1 MSQPI
6 PVGVVGVSWRTAST
20 RLRAQLAALATDTT
34 SPITALRDG
43 GYVHG
48 AMCVATCSR
57 TEWLFTADNPDWA
70 GALLRGA
77 LITRIPELPVD
88 AVHVRAG
95 AAGLHYLLRVAVGL
109 DSVAEGE
116 GAVGRQLLKA
126 FEAARAAGHT
136 DKRLRQVWKHLE
148 RLLHLR
154 KDSVPTQR
162 TLGVQALVREAL
174 RERNVR
180 TVAVLGKGDFGQ
192 AMERSLVA
200 HGGWRVTSWSRASL
214 DALHRELPTYDALVV
229 CTAGAQSWLQLPHV
243 SHGALVVDA
252 GSPPQVSSAPGWTV
266 VDLDQLLA
274 RPELQLPEA
283 ERERLDELVHDAMD
297 ELHATLASPTR
308 AATLAAID
316 AERTAFLNEQL
327 PQLLEGLPKDQVRA
341 VRRAVGAFTHAI
353 LQRTREVSS

>member
-1 MSQPI
+1 MSHSV

-20 RLRAQLAALATDTT
+20 RLRAQLAALAGDAE
-34 SPITALRDG
+34 SPIVALRDG
-43 GYVHG
+43 GYVQG

-57 TEWLFTADNPDWA
+57 TEWLFTSDNPDWA

-77 LITRIPELPVD
+77 LVTRLPELPVD

-148 RLLHLR
+148 RLLHQR
-154 KDSVPTQR
+154 RDAVPTQR

-174 RERNVR
+174 RERGVR
-180 TVAVLGKGDFGQ
+180 SVAVLGKGEFGQ
-192 AMERSLVA
+192 AMERSLLA
-200 HGGWRVTSWSRASL
+200 HGGWTVTSWSRAGL
-214 DALHRELPTYDALVV
+214 DALSRALPEHDAVVV
-229 CTAGAQSWLQLPHV
+229 CTAGAQSWLELPEATRP
-243 SHGALVVDA
+243 ALVVDA
-252 GSPPQVSSAPGWTV
+252 GSPPQVKRAPGWTL
-266 VDLDQLLA
+266 VDLDELLA
-274 RPELQLPEA
+274 RPELQLADA
-283 ERERLDELVHDAMD
+283 ERERLDGLVHDAMD
-297 ELHATLASPTR
+297 GLHAALAAPTR

-316 AERTAFLNEQL
+316 AERTAFLNERL
-327 PQLLEGLPKDQVRA
+327 PQLLEGLPKEQVRA
-341 VRRAVGAFTHAI
+341 VRQAVGAFTHAI